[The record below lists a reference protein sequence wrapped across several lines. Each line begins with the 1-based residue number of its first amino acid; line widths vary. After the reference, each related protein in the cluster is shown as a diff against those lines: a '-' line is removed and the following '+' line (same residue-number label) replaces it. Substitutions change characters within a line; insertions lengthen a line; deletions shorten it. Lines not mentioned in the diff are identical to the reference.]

1 MNITRIINV
10 HKTNI
15 SIINERLGHLKRRH
29 VELICFIQDIERN
42 FENVKVG
49 KDERFRE
56 KNVINGKAEVIDKQQ
71 DLLDSIPLIYGKSK
85 TIFIPT
91 PISYDFSRSNHR
103 QPKNMVLFKTV
114 NFLKD
119 AKTINL
125 HDLNLDNLKRVMD
138 QNQFNTVLVDYINH
152 RFLFYDCIDHVADK
166 YNLYDLNVLSN
177 SKELFDTIVL
187 LKYDENKIKNKSDLF
202 EIKRRDCGLLTLKT
216 NFCNTIDDINL
227 CDINEDQQEEKQIN
241 FDKTILQFDDNV
253 SCRPT
258 FNAIIKLNDVQ
269 IAFADDLEDDEC
281 DEINSDRQTENDV
294 NKKEEII
301 QYDVNYLSV
310 PIDQDTSETV
320 NVNVFRPYE
329 QDIINSIMNLSKSIK
344 SLEASFNNRLNNLD
358 EKLSSLAYNVDKR
371 LCNMENNINLEGVGV
386 DMRK

>member
-1 MNITRIINV
+1 
-10 HKTNI
+10 
-15 SIINERLGHLKRRH
+15 
-29 VELICFIQDIERN
+29 
-42 FENVKVG
+42 
-49 KDERFRE
+49 
-56 KNVINGKAEVIDKQQ
+56 
-71 DLLDSIPLIYGKSK
+71 
-85 TIFIPT
+85 
-91 PISYDFSRSNHR
+91 
-103 QPKNMVLFKTV
+103 MVLFKTV

-177 SKELFDTIVL
+177 
-187 LKYDENKIKNKSDLF
+187 N
-202 EIKRRDCGLLTLKT
+202 
-216 NFCNTIDDINL
+216 
-227 CDINEDQQEEKQIN
+227 QQEEKQIN

>member
-1 MNITRIINV
+1 
-10 HKTNI
+10 
-15 SIINERLGHLKRRH
+15 
-29 VELICFIQDIERN
+29 
-42 FENVKVG
+42 
-49 KDERFRE
+49 
-56 KNVINGKAEVIDKQQ
+56 
-71 DLLDSIPLIYGKSK
+71 
-85 TIFIPT
+85 
-91 PISYDFSRSNHR
+91 
-103 QPKNMVLFKTV
+103 MVLFKTV